1 MSYLD
6 ALRQA
11 SEQQK
16 AAEIAES
23 TRLKQLHARFQQEV
37 KPALEKLYSSIKEL
51 VQHLNYLKTTTLV
64 EYRILGC
71 EQAVE
76 LLQQEYVLTI
86 FRDLQLLTQRN
97 YKNKPSD
104 VTQDNDFSL
113 CFKAI
118 GHKAIRIE
126 KTQALETKLQRDYL
140 EESNFDFRVR
150 ESLDP
155 LGNVIKTLFL
165 IEPMIP
171 MEFRFTNDLEN
182 SVIDLTVTNFN
193 ELGQKVYVI
202 KPEEVTSAFV
212 DELAKYL
219 SRQPN
224 KLALKLKPISYGKLP
239 PRVKKTAPAN
249 TSATVKTAAVAAPKS
264 AKKPEQ
270 DLEEFQQWLSTQT
283 QKIASEQETKSTTKS
298 LLGSFFSKLGLGRAK

>member
-16 AAEIAES
+16 AAEIAENV
-23 TRLKQLHARFQQEV
+23 RLENLHARFQQEV
-37 KPALEKLYSSIKEL
+37 KPALEMLYSSLNEL
-51 VQHLNYLKTTTLV
+51 VKHLNYLKTTISL
-64 EYRILGC
+64 EYRIRGC
-71 EQAVE
+71 EQGVE
-76 LLQQEYVLTI
+76 LLQQEYTLTV

-97 YKNKPSD
+97 YKNKPAE

-118 GHKAIRIE
+118 GQKAVRIE
-126 KTQALETKLQRDYL
+126 KLHALDTKLQRDYL
-140 EESNFDFRVR
+140 EEFNLDFKVR
-150 ESLDP
+150 ETLDP
-155 LGNVIKTLFL
+155 LGNVTKTLFL
-165 IEPMIP
+165 IEPEIP

-182 SVIDLTVTNFN
+182 STIDLTVTNFS
-193 ELGQKVYVI
+193 ELGQRIYVI
-202 KPEEVTSAFV
+202 KPEEVTHAFV

-224 KLALKLKPISYGKLP
+224 KLALKSKPLGHGKLP
-239 PRVKKTAPAN
+239 PRGK
-249 TSATVKTAAVAAPKS
+249 KS
-264 AKKPEQ
+264 APTTPPATAKTPPTPKPAKQPEQ

-283 QKIASEQETKSTTKS
+283 QKIASEQETKPASKS
-298 LLGSFFSKLGLGRAK
+298 LLGTFFSKLGLGRAK